1 MFRKSLALLLVLSW
15 VILFGTVIIESL
27 DGFGS
32 QSHRSAQAH
41 TWSAK
46 PAAVQTDNTI
56 ESARYTGLILCTPVG
71 AITTAELPVVALT
84 NFHRYFK
91 LHKVH
96 QVFLI

>member
-32 QSHRSAQAH
+32 QSHRSAEAH

-46 PAAVQTDNTI
+46 PAAVQTDDTI
-56 ESARYTGLILCTPVG
+56 DSARYTGLIQCKAVVP
-71 AITTAELPVVALT
+71 TTAELPVVALT

>member
-32 QSHRSAQAH
+32 QSHRSADAH

-46 PAAVQTDNTI
+46 TAAAQTHDSVD
-56 ESARYTGLILCTPVG
+56 SARYTGLIQCKAVVP
-71 AITTAELPVVALT
+71 TTVELPVIGLT
-84 NFHRYFK
+84 SLQRYFK
-91 LHKVH
+91 RHKVH

>member
-32 QSHRSAQAH
+32 QSHRSAHAH

-46 PAAVQTDNTI
+46 PAAVQTDDTVD
-56 ESARYTGLILCTPVG
+56 SARYTGLIQCKR
-71 AITTAELPVVALT
+71 AEATTVELPVIGLT
-84 NFHRYFK
+84 CLQRYFK

-96 QVFLI
+96 HVFLM